1 MTVQQVGEP
10 GTLKGDPL
18 FMQHLNDAFR
28 KASKHTQDK
37 CRGALHFDQKGDIF
51 RLEPIKFHPE
61 IDPLIRTFADGKT
74 YIGVGAWNGSP
85 GHKSDNDQ
93 AGSHPSCSR
102 CHNSNTRLRA
112 KQGVAIRISS
122 SLLMTV
128 TPVQI
133 NELGVRKPISSR
145 KDLLVRSNPAPVR
158 ATQVRQVLMNRK
170 IPMAVQKL
178 MTTRKLMAKTT
189 PPAL

>member
-18 FMQHLNDAFR
+18 FMQHLNHAFR
-28 KASKHTQDK
+28 KASKETKDK
-37 CRGALHFDQKGDIF
+37 CRGALHFDKKGDII

-61 IDPLIRTFADGKT
+61 IEPLIRTFADGKT

-85 GHKSDNDQ
+85 GHKSDNEQ
-93 AGSHPSCSR
+93 VSSHRSYSR
-102 CHNSNTRLRA
+102 CRNTNTGPRA
-112 KQGVAIRISS
+112 KQGMAIRISS

-128 TPVQI
+128 MPVQI
-133 NELGVRKPISSR
+133 NAMDVMEPNSSR
-145 KDLLVRSNPAPVR
+145 KDWLTRLNPAPVR
-158 ATQVRQVLMNRK
+158 ATKVRQAPMNRK
-170 IPMAVQKL
+170 MPMAVQKL
-178 MTTRKLMAKTT
+178 MAPRRLMAKTT